1 MAKILNVF
9 LKVLFVLAVT
19 ALAWFNLSA
28 SVMAVCAV
36 VLVVLGGKL
45 ESLVEFSFG
54 PLKAKI
60 ERNLSESERL
70 LENLKNLAVIQARA
84 ANSASVWTGRFASG
98 DDWIFQSVKRVEN
111 GLRQIGVSEDQIIDA
126 RSDFVRLTIGDAAL
140 AATGGNYVPGLGPE
154 IEVAWRKV
162 REVPR
167 DDPDA
172 IEEFLRSIDRLE
184 PDRLQQ
190 LDDMRWMIENRDVRD
205 VDQYMR
211 AHKPVP
217 WKEGQA

>member
-1 MAKILNVF
+1 MAKIMNAS
-9 LKVLFVLAVT
+9 LKILFVLAVT

-70 LENLKNLAVIQARA
+70 LENLKSLAVIQARA
-84 ANSASVWTGRFASG
+84 ANTASVWTGRFASG
-98 DDWIFQSVKRVEN
+98 DDWIFQSVKRIEK
-111 GLRQIGVSEDQIIDA
+111 GLWQIGVSEDQIIDA

-140 AATGGNYVPGLGPE
+140 AATGGNYVPGMGSE
-154 IEVAWRKV
+154 IEAEWRKV

-172 IEEFLRSIDRLE
+172 IEAFLKSIDRLE
-184 PDRLQQ
+184 PDRLQR

-217 WKEGQA
+217 WKEGQG